1 MLGVGKAAPAQFSA
15 PNSRRKS
22 GAVQKGLF
30 VIRSISAISR
40 LFPQDIIGASVKA
53 LAPFYF
59 LQLTHKTSWNSEFQ
73 EVLSSDSFCFIC
85 FLLPGP

>member
-15 PNSRRKS
+15 PNSRRES

-40 LFPQDIIGASVKA
+40 LF
-53 LAPFYF
+53 
-59 LQLTHKTSWNSEFQ
+59 
-73 EVLSSDSFCFIC
+73 
-85 FLLPGP
+85 LLGSAAR